1 VRVAR
6 PKSIRARLTVWYVG
20 VLAVLLVVYATI
32 VFVFQYATLTNQLF
46 HDEVQ
51 DVVTV
56 EGLLYFDNHGAL
68 QLRQDYY
75 SRPQSHLLNDRLMEV
90 RDLSGATLYR
100 SQSLLGL
107 PLGGP
112 NQEGEGDNG
121 FNERVLRLADGRHA
135 FVISHIHTMNGR
147 TLIIRLGYSLAP
159 LRDRMVQFVLLL
171 LIAFPVVLGI
181 AAIAGQSI
189 AKRALSPLEQ
199 MATRA
204 ASITANNL
212 HDRLL
217 LPNPDDELGHM
228 GSVFNG
234 LLERL
239 EQSFQQL
246 HRFTADAAHE
256 LRTPLAS
263 LRAVGE
269 VALQK
274 QEDAESYRE
283 ALSSILEETSR
294 LNELV
299 DSLLLLA
306 RAEVA
311 SGADHADVFAI
322 GAPVH
327 EILNMLNVLI
337 EERHIGVEHIG
348 TDDARVQVKADRS
361 LLRVA
366 LLNVLH
372 NALKFSPDASV
383 LRVTYL
389 MQAEQHTVQLVV
401 EDQGPGIS
409 AGEHERIFERF
420 VRGREQPEHA
430 SAGTGL
436 GLAISRLIIERSG
449 GSIRF
454 DETATEGARC
464 IIQLPVYTDESSY
477 GR

>member
-6 PKSIRARLTVWYVG
+6 PSSIRARLTLWYVG
-20 VLAVLLVVYATI
+20 VLAVMLLVYAVI
-32 VFVFQYATLTNQLF
+32 VFAFQYATLTNQIF

-51 DVVTV
+51 DIVTV
-56 EGLLYFDNHGAL
+56 EGLLYFDGHGIL

-75 SRPQSHLLNDRLMEV
+75 SRPQSHLLIDRFMEV
-90 RDLSGATLYR
+90 RDLSGDTLFRSATLN
-100 SQSLLGL
+100 GL
-107 PLGGP
+107 SLGGP
-112 NQEGEGDNG
+112 NQPNEGDAS
-121 FNERVLRLADGRHA
+121 FNEHILRLADGRHV
-135 FVISHIHTMNGR
+135 FVISHIHGMDGR
-147 TLIIRLGYSLAP
+147 VLLIRLGYSLVP
-159 LRDRMVQFVLLL
+159 LRDRMVQFLVIL
-171 LIAFPVVLGI
+171 LIAIPLVLGI
-181 AAIAGQSI
+181 AALAGQSI
-189 AKRALSPLEQ
+189 AKRVLLPLDQ

-212 HDRLL
+212 SDRLIL
-217 LPNPDDELGHM
+217 QNPNDELGHM
-228 GSVFNG
+228 GSVFNR

-246 HRFTADAAHE
+246 QRFTADAAHE

-274 QEDAESYRE
+274 EEESESYRE

-311 SGADHADVFAI
+311 SGANHTDVFAI
-322 GAPVH
+322 GEPVH
-327 EILNMLNVLI
+327 EILNMLSILI
-337 EERHIGVEHIG
+337 EDRHISVVHAGV
-348 TDDARVQVKADRS
+348 DDSRTAVKANRG
-361 LLRVA
+361 LIRVA

-372 NALKFSPDASV
+372 NALKFSPDPSV
-383 LRVTYL
+383 LKITYHH
-389 MQAEQHTVQLVV
+389 QHEQQSIQMMV
-401 EDQGPGIS
+401 EDEGPGI
-409 AGEHERIFERF
+409 APGEHERIFERF
-420 VRGREQPEHA
+420 FRGQEQPKQSISGA
-430 SAGTGL
+430 GL

-454 DETATEGARC
+454 DETATDGGARC
-464 IIQLPVYTDESSY
+464 IIQLPAYIS
-477 GR
+477 